1 MNFELSAIGIF
12 AFVRAKALQN
22 HASSAFRGV
31 LSGRPVYACS
41 LVQCNDKACD
51 HNSSCGRQR
60 IWKFP
65 MTVLNI
71 YNAEKSALKRSL
83 VFVAL
88 VSIMASLC
96 LLVVPLYLTQV
107 YDRVIFARNVD
118 TLLAIS
124 SIALVVLIAFGFLD
138 AIRTNLLAKI
148 GIRFEAKLSGLLLGA
163 ELSRTIGAQR
173 QSLYFLSRIRQAI
186 SSTMMTALFDIP
198 VAILFTLLVFA
209 VHPTLGGLI
218 LAGMVI
224 LAVIAALGEIMTSK
238 VMKEAQEA
246 SIAAQKREDA
256 AFRQRELVK
265 SMGIFREVVD
275 DWSREQSKHLTNVLV
290 SSSRTNA
297 FASASRAV
305 RQIIQIAIIGTG
317 AYLVLLDHVTPGII
331 FAASMIGSRALAPI
345 EMLISGWRSVN
356 MLRMNF
362 KLLDK
367 RMASLN
373 IADENTLSLG
383 RRAALAAEG
392 VAFAWPT
399 TVPASRRLRFS
410 RAYPRSLRK
419 ARSRG
424 SSARPARASPH
435 LPSVSSAI

>member
-1 MNFELSAIGIF
+1 
-12 AFVRAKALQN
+12 
-22 HASSAFRGV
+22 
-31 LSGRPVYACS
+31 
-41 LVQCNDKACD
+41 
-51 HNSSCGRQR
+51 
-60 IWKFP
+60 

-256 AFRQRELVK
+256 AFRQHELVK

-373 IADENTLSLG
+373 IADENTPLPRPKG
-383 RRAALAAEG
+383 RLAAEG

-399 TVPASRRLRFS
+399 TVPGQPPLTVLKGISAVIAEGTITGIIGPSGAGKSTFAKCLVG
-410 RAYPRSLRK
+410 YLTPQ
-419 ARSRG
+419 RG
-424 SSARPARASPH
+424 RVTLDGQDLQAWHPSARG
-435 LPSVSSAI
+435 L